1 MATRTAPTQTNSV
14 LSSGANAARP
24 KGASPLT
31 RKNIP
36 PMMASI
42 AIIVTP
48 SGRCLVESL
57 SVLIHYSVSM
67 YRYNLVS

>member
-1 MATRTAPTQTNSV
+1 MATRTAPTPTNNI

-42 AIIVTP
+42 AIIVIP
-48 SGRCLVESL
+48 SGRYLVEFL
-57 SVLIHYSVSM
+57 SVLYHNSVNM
-67 YRYNLVS
+67 YRYN

>member
-1 MATRTAPTQTNSV
+1 MATRTAPTPTNNI

-42 AIIVTP
+42 AIIVIP
-48 SGRCLVESL
+48 SGRYLVEFL
-57 SVLIHYSVSM
+57 SVLYHNSVNMYS
-67 YRYNLVS
+67 YN

>member
-1 MATRTAPTQTNSV
+1 MATRTAPSPTNNI

-31 RKNIP
+31 TKNIP
-36 PMMASI
+36 PMIASI

-57 SVLIHYSVSM
+57 SVLIRYSVNM

>member
-1 MATRTAPTQTNSV
+1 MATRIAPTPANNI

-42 AIIVTP
+42 AIIVIP
-48 SGRCLVESL
+48 SGRYLVEFL
-57 SVLIHYSVSM
+57 SVLYHNSVNM
-67 YRYNLVS
+67 YRYN